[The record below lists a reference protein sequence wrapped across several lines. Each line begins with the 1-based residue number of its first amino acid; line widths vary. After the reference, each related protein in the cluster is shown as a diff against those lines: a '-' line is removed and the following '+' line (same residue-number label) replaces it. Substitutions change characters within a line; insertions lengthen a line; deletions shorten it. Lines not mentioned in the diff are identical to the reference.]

1 MTSYS
6 IKAPIGARRARKT
19 RGRGSASGCGGTA
32 GRGTKG
38 QKSRSGGGVRP
49 GFEGGQMPLFRRVAR
64 RGFSNRIFQK
74 REVTI
79 SVRDLCRTFSQGEI
93 VTKSKLKR
101 RGLVART
108 SSQVKVLGN
117 GEANRRLV
125 VRVDRVSASA
135 RAKLEGAG
143 GDVAISTPAKGR

>member
-1 MTSYS
+1 
-6 IKAPIGARRARKT
+6 
-19 RGRGSASGCGGTA
+19 
-32 GRGTKG
+32 
-38 QKSRSGGGVRP
+38 
-49 GFEGGQMPLFRRVAR
+49 MPLFRRVAR